1 MLPSNQI
8 RSETIKDRRER
19 GAKVIMALLEV
30 GLDDK
35 YRLDAKRIFLSGT
48 QALVR
53 LPMLQRERDRAAGL
67 NTAGFISGYR
77 GSPLGMYDHALWRAK
92 SFLQQ
97 HDIAFVPGLNE
108 DLAATAVWGS
118 QQVGMFPGAKVDGV
132 FGIWYGKGPGVD
144 RSLDALKHANSA
156 GSSKHGGVIALAG
169 DDHGCQSS
177 TLAHQS
183 EQVFAAA
190 LMPVVNPATLQDYL
204 DLGILGF
211 ALSRFSGCWVGFK
224 AISETV
230 ESSASIISD
239 IDRIKIVIPDDF
251 EMPPGG
257 LSIRWPD
264 PPLEAEKRLHGPK
277 MEAVAAFARANRFD
291 RIVLDS
297 RPARLGIMA
306 TGKAYLD
313 LRQALADLGIND
325 AEAQALGLRIYKVAL
340 TWPLEVHGAL
350 AFAEGLQ
357 DVLVVEEKRGFI
369 EDQLI
374 RILYNMDASK
384 RPSVVGKRDESGTV
398 LLPSEGELTPTM
410 VASAVVAR
418 LRRLGHRSPALEQ
431 RLAKLEAFDRPAD
444 GIGVAKLQRT
454 PYFCSGCPHNSST
467 KIPEGSRAMAGIGCH
482 GMALYIPAR
491 RTTTISHMGGEGVAW
506 IGQAPFTNE
515 KHVFQNLGDG
525 TYTHSGLL
533 ALRAAAAAGVNI
545 TYKILYNDAVAMT
558 GGQPAEG
565 GFNVSQIA
573 HQVAAEGAKRL
584 AIVTDDPSKYPS
596 NYFPPLATIHHR
608 RELDAVQ
615 RELRDIAGLTVLIYD
630 QTCAAEKRR
639 RRKRGLY
646 PDPPKRVFIN
656 ERVCEGC
663 GDCSQASNC
672 VSVQPLETEFG
683 RKRRIDQSNCNKD
696 FSCIEGFCPSF
707 VTVHGGRLRKAD
719 RTAADPSALF
729 ADLPPPATPMFD
741 GPFNI
746 LVTGI
751 GGTGVITIGALLGM
765 AAHVEGKACSTLDFT
780 GLSQKNGAVMSHVRI
795 APQAGDLS
803 SVRIAPG
810 NANLILGCDIVVA
823 TSASALNT
831 AERGVTRAVVNADL
845 LPTASFVINPDID
858 FEMGAMRDAL
868 NGAITP
874 DHLDILDATGLAT
887 ALMGD
892 GIATNAFLL
901 GFAFQRGA
909 IPLSLEAIQKAIELN
924 GAAIEMNRMAFAWG
938 RLAAHD
944 LPRVVSAARFKSSGA
959 APVKKTLD
967 ETIGFR
973 AKFLS
978 DYQDEAYS
986 KRYLA
991 DIERVRAAEAK
1002 AAPGSTELTEAFA
1015 KGLFKLMAYKDEYE
1029 VARLYSDGEFAKALQ
1044 AQFDGDPSLK
1054 VLLAPPLLAR
1064 RDKVTGHLQKREFG
1078 PWVFRAFGVLAK
1090 LKGLRGTALDIFGY
1104 TAERRMERALPGEY
1118 SAMIFRRLDGKIDL
1132 PRLIALAKTP
1142 EIVRGYGHIKQANVA
1157 RYRAECARIEGEIG
1171 QRVAQAA
1178 E

>member
-1 MLPSNQI
+1 M
-8 RSETIKDRRER
+8 
-19 GAKVIMALLEV
+19 EV

-53 LPMLQRERDRAAGL
+53 LPMLQRERDRAHGL

-92 SFLQQ
+92 SFLKE

-156 GSSKHGGVIALAG
+156 GTSPNGGVIALAG

-183 EQVFAAA
+183 EQVFASA

-211 ALSRFSGCWVGFK
+211 ALSRYSGCWVGFK

-230 ESSASIISD
+230 ESSASIVSD
-239 IDRIKIVIPDDF
+239 PDRIKIIMPDDF

-264 PPLEAEKRLHGPK
+264 PPLEAERRLHGPK
-277 MEAVAAFARANRFD
+277 MEAVAAFTRVNRFD

-297 RPARLGIMA
+297 KPARLGIMA

-313 LRQALADLGIND
+313 LRQALADLGLTD
-325 AEAQALGLRIYKVAL
+325 ADAQALGLRIYKVAL
-340 TWPLEVHGAL
+340 TWPLEERGAR

-369 EDQLI
+369 EDQLV

-384 RPSVVGKRDESGTV
+384 RPSVVGKRDESGAM

-410 VASAVVAR
+410 VAAAVVAR
-418 LRRLGHRSPALEQ
+418 LRKLGHRSPMLEQ
-431 RLAKLEAFDRPAD
+431 RLAKLEAFDRPAE
-444 GIGVAKLQRT
+444 GTGAVKLART
-454 PYFCSGCPHNSST
+454 PYFCSGCPHNTST

-482 GMALYIPAR
+482 GMALSVPNR
-491 RTTTISHMGGEGVAW
+491 RTATISHMGAEGVSW
-506 IGQAPFTNE
+506 IGQAPFTSE
-515 KHVFQNLGDG
+515 EHVFQNLGDG

-565 GFNVSQIA
+565 GFTVSQIA
-573 HQVAAEGAKRL
+573 HQVAAEGTKRL
-584 AIVTDDPSKYPS
+584 AIVSDDPDKYPA
-596 NYFPPLATIHHR
+596 NYFPAGATVHHR

-615 RELRDIAGLTVLIYD
+615 RSLREIKGLTVLIYD

-646 PDPPKRVFIN
+646 PDPAKRIFIN

-707 VTVHGGRLRKAD
+707 VTVLDPKLRKAD
-719 RTAADPSALF
+719 RTAADPKALF
-729 ADLPPPATPMFD
+729 ADLPTPPATALA
-741 GPFNI
+741 GPYNI
-746 LVTGI
+746 LITGI

-765 AAHVEGKACSTLDFT
+765 AAHVQGLACSTLDFT
-780 GLSQKNGAVMSHVRI
+780 GLSQKNGAVMSHVRL
-795 APQAGDLS
+795 APAADMLTT
-803 SVRIAPG
+803 VRIAPG
-810 NANLILGCDIVVA
+810 NANLILGCDLVVA
-823 TSASALNT
+823 TSAPALSR

-858 FEMGAMRDAL
+858 FEAGAMRDAL
-868 NGAITP
+868 SGAVTP
-874 DHLDILDATGLAT
+874 ADLDILDATGLAT

-892 GIATNAFLL
+892 SIATNAFML

-909 IPLSLEAIQKAIELN
+909 IPLSLEAILKAIELN
-924 GAAIEMNRMAFAWG
+924 GAAIEMNKTAFSWG

-944 LPRVVSAARFKSSGA
+944 LQRVVSAARFKSAGA
-959 APVKKTLD
+959 APAKRTLD
-967 ETIGFR
+967 EAIAYR
-973 AKFLS
+973 AKFLT
-978 DYQDEAYS
+978 DYQDEAYAR
-986 KRYLA
+986 RYLDDVA
-991 DIERVRAAEAK
+991 RVRAAEVA
-1002 AAPGSTELTEAFA
+1002 AAPGSQELTEAFA

-1029 VARLYSDGEFAKALQ
+1029 VARLYSDGEFARALRE
-1044 AQFDGDPSLK
+1044 QFDGNPKLK
-1054 VLLAPPLLAR
+1054 VLLAPPLLAQ
-1064 RDKVTGHLQKREFG
+1064 RDPVTGRLQKREFG
-1078 PWVFRAFGVLAK
+1078 PWVFQAFSILAR
-1090 LKGLRGTALDIFGY
+1090 LKGLRGTAFDIFGY

-1118 SAMIFRRLDGKIDL
+1118 SAMILRHLDGKQPLDL
-1132 PRLIALAKTP
+1132 PRLVALAKAADL
-1142 EIVRGYGHIKQANVA
+1142 VRGYGHIKEANVA
-1157 RYRAECARIEGEIG
+1157 RYRGECARLESAIG
-1171 QRVAQAA
+1171 QPVAQAA

>member
-1 MLPSNQI
+1 
-8 RSETIKDRRER
+8 
-19 GAKVIMALLEV
+19 MALMDV

-35 YRLDAKRIFLSGT
+35 YRLDTKRIFLSGT

-53 LPMLQRERDRAAGL
+53 LPMLQRERDRAHGL

-92 SFLQQ
+92 SFLKE

-156 GSSKHGGVIALAG
+156 GTSLNGGVIALAG

-183 EQVFAAA
+183 EQVFASA

-211 ALSRFSGCWVGFK
+211 ALSRYSGCWVGFK

-230 ESSASIISD
+230 ESSASIVSD
-239 IDRIKIVIPDDF
+239 PDRIKIIMPDDF

-264 PPLEAEKRLHGPK
+264 PPLEAERRLHGPK

-297 RPARLGIMA
+297 KPARLGIMA

-313 LRQALADLGIND
+313 LRQALADLGITD
-325 AEAQALGLRIYKVAL
+325 AEAQELGLRIYKVAL
-340 TWPLEVHGAL
+340 TWPLEANGAR

-357 DVLVVEEKRGFI
+357 DVLVVEEKRGFV
-369 EDQLI
+369 EDQLVH
-374 RILYNMDASK
+374 ILYNMDASK
-384 RPSVVGKRDESGTV
+384 RPSVVGKRDESGAP

-410 VASAVVAR
+410 VAAAVVAR
-418 LRRLGHRSPALEQ
+418 LRKLGHRSPLLEQ
-431 RLAKLEAFDRPAD
+431 RLAKLEAFDRPAE
-444 GIGVAKLQRT
+444 GTGAAKLSRT

-482 GMALYIPAR
+482 GMALSVPNR
-491 RTTTISHMGGEGVAW
+491 NTQTISHMGAEGVSW
-506 IGQAPFTNE
+506 IGQAPFTSE
-515 KHVFQNLGDG
+515 QHVFQNLGDG

-565 GFNVSQIA
+565 GFTVAQIA
-573 HQVAAEGAKRL
+573 HQVWAEGTKKL
-584 AIVTDDPSKYPS
+584 AIVSDDPDKYPA
-596 NYFPPLATIHHR
+596 NYFPSGATIHHR

-615 RELRDIAGLTVLIYD
+615 RTLREIEGLTVLIYD

-639 RRKRGLY
+639 RRKRGLF
-646 PDPPKRVFIN
+646 PDPAKRVFIN

-663 GDCSQASNC
+663 GDCSVASNC
-672 VSVQPLETEFG
+672 VSVQPLETELG

-707 VTVHGGRLRKAD
+707 VMVHDPKLRKAD
-719 RTAADPSALF
+719 RTAADPKALF
-729 ADLPPPATPMFD
+729 ADLPTPPAAALSAPY
-741 GPFNI
+741 NI
-746 LVTGI
+746 LITGI

-765 AAHVEGKACSTLDFT
+765 AAHVQGLACSTLDFT
-780 GLSQKNGAVMSHVRI
+780 GLSQKNGAVMSHVRL
-795 APQAGDLS
+795 APASDMLTT
-803 SVRIAPG
+803 VRIAPG
-810 NANLILGCDIVVA
+810 NANLILGCDLVVA
-823 TSASALNT
+823 TSVPALSR
-831 AERGVTRAVVNADL
+831 AERGFTRAVVNADL
-845 LPTASFVINPDID
+845 LPTASFVIDPDID
-858 FEMGAMRDAL
+858 FEASSMRDAL
-868 NGAITP
+868 NGAVRP
-874 DHLDILDATGLAT
+874 DDLDILDATGLAT

-892 GIATNAFLL
+892 SIATNAFML

-909 IPLSLEAIQKAIELN
+909 IPLSLEAILKAIELN
-924 GAAIEMNRMAFAWG
+924 GAAIEMNKTAFSWG

-944 LPRVVSAARFKSSGA
+944 LQRVVSAARFKNAGA
-959 APVKKTLD
+959 ALAKKTLD
-967 ETIGFR
+967 EAIAFR
-973 AKFLS
+973 AKFLT
-978 DYQDEAYS
+978 DYQDAAYA
-986 KRYLA
+986 KRYLDDVA
-991 DIERVRAAEAK
+991 RVRAAEAA
-1002 AAPGSTELTEAFA
+1002 AAPGSQDLTEAFA

-1029 VARLYSDGEFAKALQ
+1029 VARLYSDGEFSRALRE
-1044 AQFDGDPSLK
+1044 QFEGNSGLK
-1054 VLLAPPLLAR
+1054 VLLAPPLLAQ
-1064 RDKVTGHLQKREFG
+1064 RDPVTGRLQKREFG
-1078 PWVFRAFGVLAK
+1078 PWIFKAFGLLAG
-1090 LKGLRGTALDIFGY
+1090 LKGLRGTAFDIFGY
-1104 TAERRMERALPGEY
+1104 TAERKMERALPVDY
-1118 SAMIFRRLDGKIDL
+1118 SAMILRHLDGNKPLDL
-1132 PRLIALAKTP
+1132 PRLVALAKAADL
-1142 EIVRGYGHIKQANVA
+1142 VRGYGHIKEGNVA
-1157 RYRAECARIEGEIG
+1157 RYRTECARLERAIG
-1171 QRVAQAA
+1171 QPLAQAA

>member
-1 MLPSNQI
+1 MLRANEI
-8 RSETIKDRRER
+8 RPGQGPQEAWA
-19 GAKVIMALLEV
+19 GFIMALLEV

-67 NTAGFISGYR
+67 NTGGFISGYR

-156 GSSKHGGVIALAG
+156 GSSKNGGVIALAG

-190 LMPVVNPATLQDYL
+190 LMPVINPATLQDYL

-239 IDRIKIVIPDDF
+239 IDRIPIVTPDDF

-264 PPLEAEKRLHGPK
+264 PPLEAERRLHGPK

-297 RPARLGIMA
+297 KPARLGIMA

-313 LRQALADLGIND
+313 LRQALADLGITD

-340 TWPLEVHGAL
+340 TWPLEARGAL
-350 AFAEGLQ
+350 AFAEGLK

-369 EDQLI
+369 EDQLV
-374 RILYNMDASK
+374 RILYNMEASK
-384 RPSVVGKRDESGTV
+384 RPSVVGKRDESGAV

-410 VASAVVAR
+410 VAAAVVAR
-418 LRRLGHRSPALEQ
+418 LRKLGHRSPMLEQ

-444 GIGVAKLQRT
+444 GIGAAKLQRT
-454 PYFCSGCPHNSST
+454 PYFCSGCPHNTST
-467 KIPEGSRAMAGIGCH
+467 RIPDGSRAMAGIGCH
-482 GMALYIPAR
+482 GMALSIPAR
-491 RTTTISHMGGEGVAW
+491 RTHTISHMGGEGVAW

-584 AIVTDDPSKYPS
+584 AIVTDDPGKYPA
-596 NYFPPLATIHHR
+596 NFFPPMATVHHR

-615 RELRDIAGLTVLIYD
+615 RELREVAGLTVLIYD

-707 VTVHGGRLRKAD
+707 VTVHGGKLRKAD

-729 ADLPPPATPMFD
+729 ADLPPPAAPALEGD
-741 GPFNI
+741 YNI

-765 AAHVEGKACSTLDFT
+765 AAHVDGKACSTLDFT

-795 APQAGDLS
+795 APSADDLS

-823 TSASALNT
+823 TSATALSR

-858 FEMGAMRDAL
+858 FEMDAMRDAL
-868 NGAITP
+868 NGAVTS

-892 GIATNAFLL
+892 SIATNAFML

-924 GAAIEMNRMAFAWG
+924 GAAVEMNKMAFSWG

-944 LPRVVSAARFKSSGA
+944 LQRVVSAARFKSSGTA
-959 APVKKTLD
+959 AARKTLE
-967 ETIGFR
+967 ETISFR
-973 AKFLS
+973 AKFLT
-978 DYQDEAYS
+978 DYQDEAYA

-991 DIERVRAAEAK
+991 DVERIRSAEAK

-1029 VARLYSDGEFAKALQ
+1029 VARFYSDGEFAKALQ
-1044 AQFDGDPSLK
+1044 AQFDGDPGLK

-1078 PWVFRAFGVLAK
+1078 PWVFKAFGVLAR
-1090 LKGLRGTALDIFGY
+1090 LKSLRGTALDVFGY
-1104 TAERRMERALPGEY
+1104 TAERKMERALPGEY
-1118 SAMIFRRLDGKIDL
+1118 SAMIFRHLDGKPDL
-1132 PRLIALAKTP
+1132 PRLVALAKMP
-1142 EIVRGYGHIKQANVA
+1142 EVVRGYGHIKEANVA
-1157 RYRAECARIEGEIG
+1157 RYRAECARIESEIG
-1171 QRVAQAA
+1171 RPVAQAA

>member
-1 MLPSNQI
+1 
-8 RSETIKDRRER
+8 
-19 GAKVIMALLEV
+19 MALMDV

-53 LPMLQRERDRAAGL
+53 LPMLQRERDRANGL

-77 GSPLGMYDHALWRAK
+77 GSPLGMYDNALWRAK
-92 SFLQQ
+92 SFLQE

-156 GSSKHGGVIALAG
+156 GTSPNGGVIALCG

-183 EQVFAAA
+183 EQVFASA
-190 LMPVVNPATLQDYL
+190 LMPVINPATLQDYL

-211 ALSRFSGCWVGFK
+211 ALSRYSGCWVGFK

-230 ESSASIISD
+230 ESSASIVSD
-239 IDRIKIVIPDDF
+239 PDRIKIIRPDDF

-264 PPLEAEKRLHGPK
+264 PPLEQERRLHGPK
-277 MEAVAAFARANRFD
+277 MQAVAAFARVNRFD
-291 RIVLDS
+291 HIVLDS
-297 RPARLGIMA
+297 KPARLGIIA

-313 LRQALADLGIND
+313 LRQALADLGVSD
-325 AEAQALGLRIYKVAL
+325 TEAQALGLRIYKVAL
-340 TWPLEVHGAL
+340 TWPLEERGAR

-369 EDQLI
+369 EDQLV
-374 RILYNMDASK
+374 RILYNTDASR
-384 RPSVVGKRDESGTV
+384 RPSVVGKRDESGAP

-410 VASAVVAR
+410 VAAAIVAR
-418 LRRLGHRSPALEQ
+418 LRKLGHRSPMLEQ
-431 RLAKLEAFDRPAD
+431 RLAKLEAFDRPAQ
-444 GIGVAKLQRT
+444 GVASAKLQRT
-454 PYFCSGCPHNSST
+454 PFFCSGCPHNSST

-482 GMALYIPAR
+482 GMALSVPSR
-491 RTTTISHMGGEGVAW
+491 RTSTISHMGAEGVTW
-506 IGQAPFTNE
+506 IGQAPFTDE
-515 KHVFQNLGDG
+515 QHVFQNLGDG

-533 ALRAAAAAGVNI
+533 ALRAAGAAGVNI

-565 GFNVSQIA
+565 GFSVSQIA
-573 HQVAAEGAKRL
+573 HQVVAEGTKRL
-584 AIVTDDPSKYPS
+584 VIVSDEPDKYPA
-596 NYFPPLATIHHR
+596 NYFPAGATVHHR

-615 RELRDIAGLTVLIYD
+615 RELRDIRGLTVLIYD

-646 PDPPKRVFIN
+646 PDPAKRIFIN

-663 GDCSQASNC
+663 GDCSVASNC
-672 VSVQPLETEFG
+672 VSVQPMETEFG

-696 FSCIEGFCPSF
+696 FSCVEGFCPSF
-707 VTVHGGRLRKAD
+707 VVVQDPRLRKAD
-719 RTAADPSALF
+719 RSAVDPKALF
-729 ADLPPPATPMFD
+729 ADLPTPPATALA
-741 GPFNI
+741 GPYNI
-746 LVTGI
+746 LITGI

-765 AAHVEGKACSTLDFT
+765 AAHVQGLACSTLDFT
-780 GLSQKNGAVMSHVRI
+780 GLSQKNGAVMSHVRL
-795 APQAGDLS
+795 APTADALTT
-803 SVRIAPG
+803 VRIAPG
-810 NANLILGCDIVVA
+810 NANLILGCDLVVA
-823 TSASALNT
+823 TSLPALSR

-858 FEMGAMRDAL
+858 FEAGMMRDAL
-868 NGAITP
+868 NGAVMP
-874 DHLDILDATGLAT
+874 EDLDILDATGLAT

-892 GIATNAFLL
+892 SIATNAFML

-909 IPLSLEAIQKAIELN
+909 IPLSLDAILKAIELN
-924 GAAIEMNRMAFAWG
+924 GAAIEMNKMAFSWG

-944 LPRVVSAARFKSSGA
+944 LSRVVSAARFKSAGA
-959 APVKKTLD
+959 APAKRTLD
-967 ETIGFR
+967 EAIDLR
-973 AKFLS
+973 ARTLA

-986 KRYLA
+986 RRYLA
-991 DIERVRAAEAK
+991 DVARVHAAEA
-1002 AAPGSTELTEAFA
+1002 AVAPGSQELTEAFA
-1015 KGLFKLMAYKDEYE
+1015 NGLFKLMAYKDEYE
-1029 VARLYSDGEFAKALQ
+1029 VARLYSDGEFRRGLSE
-1044 AQFDGDPSLK
+1044 QFEGSSGLK
-1054 VLLAPPLLAR
+1054 VLLAPPLFAR
-1064 RDKVTGHLQKREFG
+1064 RDPITGHLQKREFG
-1078 PWVFRAFGVLAK
+1078 PWVFKAFGVLAR
-1090 LKGLRGTALDIFGY
+1090 LKGLRGTALDLFGY
-1104 TAERRMERALPGEY
+1104 TAERKMERALPVEY
-1118 SAMIFRRLDGKIDL
+1118 AAMVLRHLDGGRPLDL
-1132 PRLIALAKTP
+1132 PRLVLLAKSA
-1142 EIVRGYGHIKQANVA
+1142 ELVRGYGHVKEANVA
-1157 RYRAECARIEGEIG
+1157 RYRQECARIEGLLNPTLAE
-1171 QRVAQAA
+1171 AA

>member
-1 MLPSNQI
+1 
-8 RSETIKDRRER
+8 
-19 GAKVIMALLEV
+19 MALMDV

-35 YRLDAKRIFLSGT
+35 YRLDTKRIFLSGT

-53 LPMLQRERDRAAGL
+53 LPMLQRERDRAHGL

-92 SFLQQ
+92 SFLKE

-156 GSSKHGGVIALAG
+156 GTSLNGGVIALAG

-183 EQVFAAA
+183 EQVFASA

-211 ALSRFSGCWVGFK
+211 ALSRYSGCWVGFK

-230 ESSASIISD
+230 ESSASIVSD
-239 IDRIKIVIPDDF
+239 PDRIKIIMPDDF

-264 PPLEAEKRLHGPK
+264 PPLEAERRLHGPK

-297 RPARLGIMA
+297 KPARLGIMA

-313 LRQALADLGIND
+313 LRQALADLGITD
-325 AEAQALGLRIYKVAL
+325 AEAQELGLRIYKVAL
-340 TWPLEVHGAL
+340 TWPLEANGAR

-357 DVLVVEEKRGFI
+357 DVLVVEEKRGFV
-369 EDQLI
+369 EDQLVH
-374 RILYNMDASK
+374 ILYNMDASK
-384 RPSVVGKRDESGTV
+384 RPSVVGKRDESGAP

-410 VASAVVAR
+410 VAAAVVAR
-418 LRRLGHRSPALEQ
+418 LRKLGHRSPLLEQ
-431 RLAKLEAFDRPAD
+431 RLAKLEAFDRRAE
-444 GIGVAKLQRT
+444 GTGAAKLSRT

-482 GMALYIPAR
+482 GMALSVPNR
-491 RTTTISHMGGEGVAW
+491 NTQTISHMGAEGVSW
-506 IGQAPFTNE
+506 IGQAPFTSE
-515 KHVFQNLGDG
+515 QHVFQNLGDG

-565 GFNVSQIA
+565 GFTVAQIA
-573 HQVAAEGAKRL
+573 HQVWAEGTKKL
-584 AIVTDDPSKYPS
+584 AIVSDDPDKYPA
-596 NYFPPLATIHHR
+596 NYFPSGATIHHR

-615 RELRDIAGLTVLIYD
+615 RTLREIEGLTVLIYD

-639 RRKRGLY
+639 RRKRGLF
-646 PDPPKRVFIN
+646 PDPAKRVFIN

-663 GDCSQASNC
+663 GDCSVASNC
-672 VSVQPLETEFG
+672 VSVQPLETELG

-707 VTVHGGRLRKAD
+707 VMVQDPKLRKAD
-719 RTAADPSALF
+719 RTAADPKALF
-729 ADLPPPATPMFD
+729 ADLPTPPAAALSAPY
-741 GPFNI
+741 NI
-746 LVTGI
+746 LITGI

-765 AAHVEGKACSTLDFT
+765 AAHVQGLACSTLDFT
-780 GLSQKNGAVMSHVRI
+780 GLSQKNGAVMSHVRL
-795 APQAGDLS
+795 APASDMLTT
-803 SVRIAPG
+803 VRIAPG
-810 NANLILGCDIVVA
+810 NANLILGCDLVVA
-823 TSASALNT
+823 TSVPALSR
-831 AERGVTRAVVNADL
+831 AERGFTRAVVNADL
-845 LPTASFVINPDID
+845 LPTASFVIDPDID
-858 FEMGAMRDAL
+858 FEASSMRDAL
-868 NGAITP
+868 NGAVRP
-874 DHLDILDATGLAT
+874 DDLDILDATGLAT

-892 GIATNAFLL
+892 SIATNAFML

-909 IPLSLEAIQKAIELN
+909 IPLSLEAILKAIELN
-924 GAAIEMNRMAFAWG
+924 GAAIEMNKTAFSWG

-944 LPRVVSAARFKSSGA
+944 LQRVVSAARFKNAGA
-959 APVKKTLD
+959 ALAKKTLD
-967 ETIGFR
+967 EAIAFR
-973 AKFLS
+973 AKFLT
-978 DYQDEAYS
+978 DYQDAAYA
-986 KRYLA
+986 KRYLDDVA
-991 DIERVRAAEAK
+991 RVRAAEAA
-1002 AAPGSTELTEAFA
+1002 AAPGSQDLTEAFA

-1029 VARLYSDGEFAKALQ
+1029 VARLYSDGEFSRALRE
-1044 AQFDGDPSLK
+1044 QFEGNSGLK
-1054 VLLAPPLLAR
+1054 VLLAPPLLAQ
-1064 RDKVTGHLQKREFG
+1064 RDPVTGRLQKREFG
-1078 PWVFRAFGVLAK
+1078 PWIFKAFGLLAG
-1090 LKGLRGTALDIFGY
+1090 LKGLRGTAFDIFGY
-1104 TAERRMERALPGEY
+1104 TAERKMERALPVDY
-1118 SAMIFRRLDGKIDL
+1118 SAMILRHLDGNKPLDL
-1132 PRLIALAKTP
+1132 PRLVALAKAADL
-1142 EIVRGYGHIKQANVA
+1142 VRGYGHIKEGNVA
-1157 RYRAECARIEGEIG
+1157 RYRTECARLERAIG
-1171 QRVAQAA
+1171 QPLAQAA

>member
-1 MLPSNQI
+1 
-8 RSETIKDRRER
+8 
-19 GAKVIMALLEV
+19 MALMDV

-35 YRLDAKRIFLSGT
+35 YRLDSKRIFLSGT

-53 LPMLQRERDRAAGL
+53 LPMLQRERDRAHGL

-92 SFLQQ
+92 SFLKQ

-156 GSSKHGGVIALAG
+156 GTSPNGGVIALAG

-183 EQVFAAA
+183 EQVFASA

-230 ESSASIISD
+230 ESSASIVSD
-239 IDRIKIVIPDDF
+239 PDRIKIIMPDDF

-264 PPLEAEKRLHGPK
+264 PPLEAERRLHGPK
-277 MEAVAAFARANRFD
+277 MQAIAAFARVNRFD

-297 RPARLGIMA
+297 KPARLGIMA

-313 LRQALADLGIND
+313 LRQALADLGITD

-340 TWPLEVHGAL
+340 TWPLEERGAR
-350 AFAEGLQ
+350 AFAEGLK

-369 EDQLI
+369 EDQLV
-374 RILYNMDASK
+374 RILYNTDADR
-384 RPSVVGKRDESGTV
+384 RPSVVGKRDESGAP

-410 VASAVVAR
+410 VAAAVVAR
-418 LRRLGHRSPALEQ
+418 LRKLGHRSPMLEQ
-431 RLAKLEAFDRPAD
+431 RLAKLEAFDRPAE
-444 GIGVAKLQRT
+444 GTGTAKLQRT
-454 PYFCSGCPHNSST
+454 PYFCSGCPHNTST

-482 GMALYIPAR
+482 GMALSVPNR
-491 RTTTISHMGGEGVAW
+491 NTQTISHMGAEGVAW
-506 IGQAPFTNE
+506 IGQAPFTDE
-515 KHVFQNLGDG
+515 AHVFQNLGDG

-565 GFNVSQIA
+565 GFTVSQIA
-573 HQVAAEGAKRL
+573 HQVAAEGTKRL
-584 AIVTDDPSKYPS
+584 AIVSDDPDKYPA
-596 NYFPPLATIHHR
+596 NYFPSGATIHHR

-615 RELRDIAGLTVLIYD
+615 RTLREIEGLTVLIYD

-639 RRKRGLY
+639 RRKRGLF
-646 PDPPKRVFIN
+646 PDPAKRVFIN

-663 GDCSQASNC
+663 GDCSVASNC
-672 VSVQPLETEFG
+672 VSVQPLETELG

-707 VTVHGGRLRKAD
+707 VMVQDPKLRKAD
-719 RTAADPSALF
+719 RSAADPKALF
-729 ADLPPPATPMFD
+729 ADLPTPPAAALTAPY
-741 GPFNI
+741 NI
-746 LVTGI
+746 LITGI

-765 AAHVEGKACSTLDFT
+765 AAHVEGLACSTLDFT
-780 GLSQKNGAVMSHVRI
+780 GLSQKNGAVMSHVRL
-795 APQAGDLS
+795 APAADMLTT
-803 SVRIAPG
+803 VRIAPG

-823 TSASALNT
+823 TSTTALSR

-845 LPTASFVINPDID
+845 LPTASFVIDPDID
-858 FEMGAMRDAL
+858 FEANSMREAL
-868 NGAITP
+868 NGAVTP
-874 DHLDILDATGLAT
+874 ADLDILDATGLAT

-892 GIATNAFLL
+892 SIATNAFML

-909 IPLSLEAIQKAIELN
+909 IPLSLQAILRAIELN
-924 GAAIEMNRMAFAWG
+924 GAAIEMNKTAFSWG

-944 LPRVVSAARFKSSGA
+944 LPRVVSAARFKSAGA
-959 APVKKTLD
+959 APAKRTLD
-967 ETIGFR
+967 EAIAFR
-973 AKFLS
+973 AKFLT
-978 DYQDEAYS
+978 DYQDEAYA
-986 KRYLA
+986 KRFLDDVA
-991 DIERVRAAEAK
+991 RVRAAESA
-1002 AAPGSTELTEAFA
+1002 AAPGSQELTEAFA

-1029 VARLYSDGEFAKALQ
+1029 VARLYSDGEFSKALRE
-1044 AQFDGDPSLK
+1044 QFEGNSGVK
-1054 VLLAPPLLAR
+1054 VLLAPPLLAP
-1064 RDKVTGHLQKREFG
+1064 RDPVTGRLQKREFG
-1078 PWVFRAFGVLAK
+1078 PWVFKAFGMLAG
-1090 LKGLRGTALDIFGY
+1090 LKRLRGTAFDIFGY
-1104 TAERRMERALPGEY
+1104 TAERKMERALPVEY
-1118 SAMIFRRLDGKIDL
+1118 AAMILRHLGGKTPLDL
-1132 PRLIALAKTP
+1132 PRLVALAKAADL
-1142 EIVRGYGHIKQANVA
+1142 VRGYGHIKEANVA
-1157 RYRAECARIEGEIG
+1157 RYRTECARLQSAIG
-1171 QRVAQAA
+1171 RPLAQAA

>member
-1 MLPSNQI
+1 
-8 RSETIKDRRER
+8 
-19 GAKVIMALLEV
+19 MALMEV

-35 YRLDAKRIFLSGT
+35 YRLDTKRIFLSGT

-53 LPMLQRERDRAAGL
+53 LPMLQRERDRAHGL

-92 SFLQQ
+92 SFLRE
-97 HDIAFVPGLNE
+97 HDVAFVPGLNE

-156 GSSKHGGVIALAG
+156 GTSPNGGVIALAG

-183 EQVFAAA
+183 EQVFASA
-190 LMPVVNPATLQDYL
+190 LMPVINPATLQDYL

-211 ALSRFSGCWVGFK
+211 ALSRYSGCWVGFK

-230 ESSASIISD
+230 ESSASIVSD
-239 IDRIKIVIPDDF
+239 PDRIKIIMPDDF

-264 PPLEAEKRLHGPK
+264 PPLEAERRLHGPK

-297 RPARLGIMA
+297 KPARLGIMA

-313 LRQALADLGIND
+313 LRQALADLGITD

-340 TWPLEVHGAL
+340 TWPLEARGARD
-350 AFAEGLQ
+350 FAEGLQ

-369 EDQLI
+369 EDQLV

-384 RPSVVGKRDESGTV
+384 RPSVVGKRDESGAP

-410 VASAVVAR
+410 VAAAVVAR
-418 LRRLGHRSPALEQ
+418 LRKLGHRSPLLEQ
-431 RLAKLEAFDRPAD
+431 RLAKLEAFDRPVE
-444 GIGVAKLQRT
+444 GTGTAKLQRT

-482 GMALYIPAR
+482 GMALSVPNR
-491 RTTTISHMGGEGVAW
+491 NTQTISHMGAEGVSW
-506 IGQAPFTNE
+506 IGQAPFTSE
-515 KHVFQNLGDG
+515 RHVFQNLGDG

-565 GFNVSQIA
+565 GFTVAQIA
-573 HQVAAEGAKRL
+573 HQVAAEGTERL
-584 AIVTDDPSKYPS
+584 AIVSDDPDKYPA
-596 NYFPPLATIHHR
+596 NYFPSGATIHHR

-615 RELRDIAGLTVLIYD
+615 RTLREIDGLTVLIYD

-639 RRKRGLY
+639 RRKRGLF
-646 PDPPKRVFIN
+646 PDPAKRVFIN

-663 GDCSQASNC
+663 GDCSVASNC
-672 VSVQPLETEFG
+672 VSVQPLETELG

-707 VTVHGGRLRKAD
+707 VMVQDPKLRKAD
-719 RTAADPSALF
+719 RTAADPKALF
-729 ADLPPPATPMFD
+729 ADLPTPLAAALT
-741 GPFNI
+741 GPYNI
-746 LVTGI
+746 LITGI

-765 AAHVEGKACSTLDFT
+765 AAHVEGLACSTLDFT
-780 GLSQKNGAVMSHVRI
+780 GLSQKNGAVMSHVRL
-795 APQAGDLS
+795 APASDMLTT
-803 SVRIAPG
+803 VRIAPG
-810 NANLILGCDIVVA
+810 NANLILGCDLVVA
-823 TSASALNT
+823 TSVPALSR

-845 LPTASFVINPDID
+845 LPTASFVIDPDID
-858 FEMGAMRDAL
+858 FEASSMRDAL
-868 NGAITP
+868 NGAVRP
-874 DHLDILDATGLAT
+874 DDLDILDATGLAT

-892 GIATNAFLL
+892 SIATNAFML

-909 IPLSLEAIQKAIELN
+909 IPLSLEAILKAIELN
-924 GAAIEMNRMAFAWG
+924 GAAIEMNKTAFSWG

-944 LPRVVSAARFKSSGA
+944 LQRVISAARFKNTGA
-959 APVKKTLD
+959 APAKKTLD
-967 ETIGFR
+967 EAIAFR
-973 AKFLS
+973 AKFLT
-978 DYQDEAYS
+978 DYQDAAYA
-986 KRYLA
+986 KRYLDDVA
-991 DIERVRAAEAK
+991 RVRSAEAA
-1002 AAPGSTELTEAFA
+1002 AAPGSQDLTEAFA

-1029 VARLYSDGEFAKALQ
+1029 VARLYSDGEFSKALKE
-1044 AQFDGDPSLK
+1044 QFEGNSGLK
-1054 VLLAPPLLAR
+1054 VLLAPPLLAQ
-1064 RDKVTGHLQKREFG
+1064 RDPVTGRLQKREFG
-1078 PWVFRAFGVLAK
+1078 PWIFKAFGLLAG
-1090 LKGLRGTALDIFGY
+1090 LKGLRGTAFDIFGY
-1104 TAERRMERALPGEY
+1104 TAERKMERALPVEY
-1118 SAMIFRRLDGKIDL
+1118 AAMILRHLDGKTPLDL
-1132 PRLIALAKTP
+1132 PRLVALAKTADL
-1142 EIVRGYGHIKQANVA
+1142 VRGYGHIKEGNVA
-1157 RYRAECARIEGEIG
+1157 RYRTECARLERAIG
-1171 QRVAQAA
+1171 QPLAQAA